1 MTNAVNAKC
10 QMRNAKGRVATWTF
24 GFCILHF
31 AFLISH
37 LHGGQRADV
46 AEVDPIRCWWR
57 TSDGA
62 VAVGQPFTLTLTCA
76 VIETEA
82 VRVVPDEAPLAV
94 GTVQLAPFELVGG
107 SHPTDLRSGQ
117 RRFLQYHYD
126 LRVIDATA
134 IGRDIKLP
142 DLSIHYRVES
152 RVQADSLEGRD
163 RTYLMPPQSVH
174 VVSLVPADATDIRDG
189 ADVPFGDIDALRFR
203 ARAFSI
209 GALALAALGVVVL
222 IPAVLR
228 MARGARQVR
237 TTDAGTVSDRAILA
251 SVANE
256 LSEIQAAAKGGW
268 SADLAARAAAALRIA
283 AAYALG
289 RAPRQRAV
297 DGDRPADGRLVVTRR
312 GLKTRRVA
320 VTSPV
325 TSQDLTDALEK
336 LPLTTPH
343 ERRTAMEDV
352 RNALAAMTRS
362 MYSADAKQAD
372 VDDAI
377 AMGLCATDHL
387 RRRRV

>member
-1 MTNAVNAKC
+1 MMPLVMALMLA
-10 QMRNAKGRVATWTF
+10 QAA
-24 GFCILHF
+24 L
-31 AFLISH
+31 
-37 LHGGQRADV
+37 

-76 VIETEA
+76 VVETDA
-82 VRVVPDEAPLAV
+82 VRVVPDEAPLAI
-94 GTVQLAPFELVGG
+94 GTVQLAPFELIGG

-117 RRFLQYHYD
+117 RRFFQYHYD

-134 IGRDIKLP
+134 IDRDIKLP
-142 DLSIHYRVES
+142 DLAVHYRVES

-163 RTYLMPPQSVH
+163 RTYLLPPQSVH

-189 ADVPFGDIDALRFR
+189 ADVPFGGIDALRFR
-203 ARAFSI
+203 ARAFAIS
-209 GALALAALGVVVL
+209 ALALAALGAVVL
-222 IPAVLR
+222 VAAVLR
-228 MARGARQVR
+228 VARGQRKAQP
-237 TTDAGTVSDRAILA
+237 TDAATVSDRAILA
-251 SVANE
+251 GVANE
-256 LSEIQAAAKGGW
+256 LNEIQTAAKGGW

-283 AAYALG
+283 AAYTLG
-289 RAPRQRAV
+289 RPPRQRAV
-297 DGDRPADGRLVVTRR
+297 DGDASADGRLVVTRR

-325 TSQDLTDALEK
+325 TTQDLTDALAK

-343 ERRTAMEDV
+343 ERRTALEDV

-362 MYSADAKQAD
+362 MYSANAKQAD

-377 AMGLCATDHL
+377 AMGLRATEHL